1 MKLIEKISSSIISA
15 MKEKNVDELES
26 LRAIKSALLLA
37 QTQKGSDGNIKE
49 SDEIKILQKLVKQRK
64 ESAEIYK
71 NQNRLELADIEIK
84 QSKIIERF
92 LPVQMNFED
101 LEKLIVEII
110 NQTGAQGMKDMGKVM
125 GIASVKLSG
134 KADGKTISNIVIL
147 IFVFLFFIFY

>member
-1 MKLIEKISSSIISA
+1 MKLIDKISSSIISA

-37 QTQKGSDGNIKE
+37 QTQKGSDGNIQE

-71 NQNRLELADIEIK
+71 KQNRFELADIEIS

-92 LPVQMNFED
+92 LPAQISLED
-101 LEKLIVEII
+101 LDRLISEII
-110 NQTGAQGMKDMGKVM
+110 NQIGAQGMKDMGKVM
-125 GIASVKLSG
+125 GIASSKLSG
-134 KADGKTISNIVIL
+134 KADGKTISNIVRSKL
-147 IFVFLFFIFY
+147 M